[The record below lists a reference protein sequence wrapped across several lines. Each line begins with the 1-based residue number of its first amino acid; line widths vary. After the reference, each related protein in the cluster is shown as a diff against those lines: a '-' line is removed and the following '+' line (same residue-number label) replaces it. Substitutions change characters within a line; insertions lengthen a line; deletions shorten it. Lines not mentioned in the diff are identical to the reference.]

1 MPDKS
6 KQPKKLKKRKFNIT
20 KKINIDEIIKNNET
34 LLDDINQ
41 MLHNEG
47 VVFDKRIDII
57 TAILNQKINGVNSV
71 NGVNDVNIDEKIAT
85 YIKNKFS
92 KNILSNEE
100 IIQKIFMFY
109 GNKLLKKNL
118 DQFYTPLT
126 IGKFI
131 CGLCNEN
138 KKVIDPACGTG
149 DLAVFYKQNITLWD
163 ISNEVI
169 SLTNLNYK
177 FHSINATIEE
187 LDSIK
192 NYSKDNGIYDY
203 VFLNPPFGSKTV
215 ITDTSILNHY
225 ELGKDLKKQE
235 MGILFIERSLNLL
248 KDNGVGFIIVPAG
261 YLGNSANNFVNL
273 RKYLL
278 KYRIISV
285 LKLPQNCFA
294 RSGTGVS
301 TYLLVINKV
310 ITSEPYDIFIK
321 DIVNIG
327 YELHKKNT
335 PIKYKKNSDKY
346 ILNDKGFPI
355 VHNDLENILD
365 ELKYFCHV
373 NNIDCLK
380 ANETVCDYEHVNTS
394 KLEANKYILDIGR
407 YLSNYKETINSFT
420 DNTRVKDFLQPE
432 YNLKFVKDNTQE
444 YTYLDIKEVST
455 PFYNGKKLYGYE
467 LPGRAAY
474 NVKKHDILVSKLKGN
489 ISFTIVLNDEP
500 NIICTNGFSVLRP
513 KSHDDMIIIFGNLFN
528 DNFKIQHYALT
539 TGSIMETI
547 SDDDI
552 KNILISTDIN
562 KKKYEM
568 IIDSLTVIK
577 NELS

>member
-6 KQPKKLKKRKFNIT
+6 KQPTKIKKRTFNIT
-20 KKINIDEIIKNNET
+20 KKINIDEIIKNSET

-57 TAILNQKINGVNSV
+57 TSILNQKINSDNLNSL
-71 NGVNDVNIDEKIAT
+71 DIDEKIAI
-85 YIKNKFS
+85 YIKDKFS

-131 CGLCNEN
+131 CALCNEN

-149 DLAVFYKQNITLWD
+149 DLAVCYKQNITLWD

-192 NYSKDNGIYDY
+192 QYSKDNGTYDY

-215 ITDTSILNHY
+215 ITDPTILKNY
-225 ELGKDLKKQE
+225 ELGKYLKKQE

-248 KDNGVGFIIVPAG
+248 KENGVGFIIVPAG
-261 YLGNSANNFVNL
+261 YLGNSATNFVNL

-285 LKLPQNCFA
+285 LRLPQNCFA

-301 TYLLVINKV
+301 TYLLVINKT
-310 ITSEPYDIFIK
+310 ISSEPYDIFIK

-346 ILNDKGFPI
+346 MLNTKGFPI
-355 VHNDLENILD
+355 IHNDLEAILD
-365 ELKYFCHV
+365 ELKYFCSV

-380 ANETVCDYEHVNTS
+380 TVETVCDYECVNTTE
-394 KLEANKYILDIGR
+394 LEDNKYILDIGR
-407 YLSNYKETINSFT
+407 YLSNYKGTINSFT
-420 DNTRVKDFLQPE
+420 DNTRIKYFLQPE
-432 YNLKFVKDNTQE
+432 YNLKFVKDNSQE

-489 ISFTIVLNDEP
+489 ISFTIVLNDKP
-500 NIICTNGFSVLRP
+500 NLICTNGFSVLRP
-513 KSHDDMIIIFGNLFN
+513 KSHEDMIIIFGNLFN
-528 DNFKIQHYALT
+528 DKFKIQHNALT

-552 KNILISTDIN
+552 KHILISTDIN
-562 KKKYEM
+562 TKKYEM
-568 IIDSLTVIK
+568 IINSLTIIK